1 MMQGLMMSSAL
12 TVTSILRHATRWHGE
27 AEIVSRRLDGGIH
40 RYTYAD
46 FGRRVH
52 QLANALTDLGI
63 KPGDRVATLAW
74 NGWRHLEIYYAVSA
88 LGAVCHTINPR
99 LFPEQITYIAN
110 HAQDVVL
117 CFDLTFAPLVARL
130 APNFATIRHYIP
142 LCGSDEAP
150 HMTLPGLVAY
160 ETLIQDASSEFD
172 WPELDENTASAL
184 CYTSGTTGNPRG
196 VLYSHRS
203 TVLHAMSCCHPDSL
217 GLCAAD
223 AVMPVVP
230 MFHANAWGIPYAG
243 LISGSKLV
251 MPGHAMDG
259 ASLHQLLEDEQ
270 VTMTAGVPTVW
281 IELLRHLNDNGLK
294 LNHLRRVLVG
304 GSAGPRSMIERFE
317 RDYGVTFIHGW
328 GMTEMSPIG
337 AVGVLKPGMAALSQD
352 ERWDIKTC
360 QGRPPYGVDLRIVDA
375 EGRDLPHDGASAG
388 ALMVRGPW
396 VAAAY
401 YEDPTGAVAFSDDGW
416 FTTGDVGTITPAG
429 FLRLT
434 DRLKD
439 VIKSGGEWISS
450 IELENIAVGHPA
462 VLEAAVIAV
471 PHPKWQERPLLVVVP
486 RPGMHIH
493 KQEMLEY
500 YKGKV
505 ASWWIPD
512 DVVVADE
519 LPHTATG
526 KLLKLKLRQIYK
538 DYVLPT
544 A

>member
-1 MMQGLMMSSAL
+1 MLGQMMSSAL
-12 TVTSILRHATRWHGE
+12 TVTSVLHHAVRWHGE
-27 AEIVSRRLDGGIH
+27 AEIVSRRLDGGVH
-40 RYTYAD
+40 RYRYAD

-52 QLANALTDLGI
+52 QLANALTALGI

-88 LGAVCHTINPR
+88 MGAVCHTINPR

-110 HAQDVVL
+110 HAQDVAL

-130 APNFATIRHYIP
+130 APNLASIRHYIP
-142 LCGSDEAP
+142 LCDPDDMPA
-150 HMTLPGLVAY
+150 MTLPGSIGY
-160 ETLIQDASSEFD
+160 ETLIADAPSQFD
-172 WPELDENTASAL
+172 WPDLDENTASAL

-203 TVLHAMSCCHPDSL
+203 TVLHAMSCTHPDSL
-217 GLCAAD
+217 GLRAAD
-223 AVMPVVP
+223 AVLPVVP
-230 MFHANAWGIPYAG
+230 MFHANAWGIPYAA

-259 ASLHQLLEDEQ
+259 ASLHQLLEGEK

-281 IELLRHLNDNGLK
+281 IELLRYLRDSNSRLDHLQ
-294 LNHLRRVLVG
+294 RVLVG
-304 GSAGPRSMIERFE
+304 GSAAPRAMIEQFE
-317 RDYGVTFIHGW
+317 RDFGVTFIHGW

-337 AVGVLKPGMAALSQD
+337 AIGMLKPGMETLPQD
-352 ERWDIKTC
+352 EQWEIKSC
-360 QGRPPYGVDLRIVDA
+360 QGRPPFGVDLRITDA
-375 EGRDLPHDGASAG
+375 NGAELPRDGQAAG

-396 VAAAY
+396 VAARY
-401 YEDPTGAVAFSDDGW
+401 FDDPSGDSAFSDDGW

-486 RPGMHIH
+486 RRDKSIDR
-493 KQEMLEY
+493 QEMLDF

-512 DVVVADE
+512 DVVVVDD

-526 KLLKLKLRQIYK
+526 KLLKLKLRDMYR